1 MLRAG
6 PMAFSIG
13 RRSAILVYLAS
24 FFLPKRRFH
33 TIKLIMVGLR
43 EYRRVIGF
51 AQVLYLVGSKLKRQ
65 GVRYTT
71 LAVVICAS
79 AILVDI
85 AGNRLSDSFN
95 LPWNSV
101 EMAAIPGLVAI
112 LTFGIGN
119 VLVCISNIFSSERML
134 VADANSMNLME
145 DRKKADMSR
154 HLEVL
159 WGRVFKYE
167 ASLRN
172 QGAVGNEAQ
181 RIAANRRRLRE
192 FISDL
197 DSECKEHFGILHDNV
212 DEFVEHVAR
221 FRPLS
226 RRMPATRE
234 KFISTAGFAIPEA
247 LPQKLQ
253 EVLSGCDLSLVEDWY
268 DGGFFTVND
277 SKLQEQFVANKT
289 IRAIRETVGISLSMK
304 FCERLLGHPVPLW
317 HALTMKKIGTS
328 VGTLMAKM
336 NRKYVK
342 PTEPEFFDAQHFLW
356 DDEQNDL
363 LILDA
368 FGDRGQEALADV
380 RQSRQGLF
388 RDTFSDN
395 RLAAHTQICRMFGRD
410 FVNAMDLRLDFDI
423 EFAVGMLDHTPA
435 DDIHDLARV
444 LLCPVYPEARISLR
458 TEHAISVLDETN
470 EFLARRIP
478 SVFDSPLE
486 LRAARIGAMVNH
498 DNVRQIMQA
507 DPEAAVSIFRKK
519 ILPSEPRYTR
529 QVCSLRQHYELTRL
543 QLLSYAKMVDTLAGF
558 SPVERS
564 TSPESE
570 RIAARSSPEIE
581 SPQSQEALRSGMQE
595 E

>member
-1 MLRAG
+1 
-6 PMAFSIG
+6 
-13 RRSAILVYLAS
+13 
-24 FFLPKRRFH
+24 
-33 TIKLIMVGLR
+33 MVGLR

-79 AILVDI
+79 AILVEI
-85 AGNRLSDSFN
+85 AGKRLSDSFN

-101 EMAAIPGLVAI
+101 DMAAIPGLVAI
-112 LTFGIGN
+112 FTFGIGN
-119 VLVCISNIFSSERML
+119 VLVCISNMFSSDRML

-159 WGRVFKYE
+159 WDRVFKYE
-167 ASLRN
+167 ANLRN
-172 QGAVGNEAQ
+172 QGARGDEAE
-181 RIAANRRRLRE
+181 RIRANRTRLRKLV
-192 FISDL
+192 SDL
-197 DSECKEHFGILHDNV
+197 DSGCKEHFGILHDNV

-234 KFISTAGFAIPEA
+234 KFIATAGFAIPEA

-277 SKLQEQFVANKT
+277 CKLQDQFVANKT
-289 IRAIRETVGISLSMK
+289 IRAIRETVGISLSVRL
-304 FCERLLGHPVPLW
+304 CERLIGHPVPLW

-363 LILDA
+363 LILRA

-380 RQSRQGLF
+380 RQSRQRLF
-388 RDTFSDN
+388 RDTFSDD
-395 RLAAHTQICRMFGRD
+395 RLAAHTQICRMFGKD
-410 FVNAMDLRLDFDI
+410 FVNAMDLRLNYDV
-423 EFAVGMLDHTPA
+423 EFAVGILEHTPIE
-435 DDIHDLARV
+435 DIQNLAKV
-444 LLCPVYPEARISLR
+444 VFCPVYPETRVDLKSEQAAGI
-458 TEHAISVLDETN
+458 LDGVN
-470 EFLARRIP
+470 EFLKTNIP
-478 SVFDSPLE
+478 AVFDNPLQ

-498 DNVRQIMQA
+498 GDICQIMRA
-507 DPEAAVSIFRKK
+507 DPKAAVSIFQDI
-519 ILPSEPRYTR
+519 ILPSEPRYTK
-529 QVCSLRQHYELTRL
+529 QICLLRQHYELTRL
-543 QLLSYAKMVDTLAGF
+543 QLLSYAGMVDTLAGF
-558 SPVERS
+558 SRVERS
-564 TSPESE
+564 NSLVSD
-570 RIAARSSPEIE
+570 RIAVRSFPGIE
-581 SPQSQEALRSGMQE
+581 SPQAQEALRSGMQE
-595 E
+595 NSLKGE